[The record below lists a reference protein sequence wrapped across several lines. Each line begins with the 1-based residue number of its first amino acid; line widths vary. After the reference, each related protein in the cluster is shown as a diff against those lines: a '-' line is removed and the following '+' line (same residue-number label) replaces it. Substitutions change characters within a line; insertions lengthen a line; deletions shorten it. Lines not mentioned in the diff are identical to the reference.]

1 MKTIIQL
8 KTEYKKLSKKYFNL
22 EKNLQKQKKKMFRKL
37 SKIEKN
43 LDMLEE
49 KIVFRELNNKE
60 KQNLK

>member
-22 EKNLQKQKKKMFRKL
+22 EKNLQKQKNKMFRKL

-49 KIVFRELNNKE
+49 KITFRELNNKE